1 MDRSTNGLTKA
12 LRYLGEPYAIQVID
26 GENVIYRDLGEGHDI
41 EVSGLDHSRENIKA
55 TVYVWQRIP
64 HSEIMEIYEGIHSLV
79 DLKDLL
85 GAIALKYRNTD
96 PGKQLYVKS
105 R

>member
-1 MDRSTNGLTKA
+1 MDKPTNGLTKA
-12 LRYLGEPYAIQVID
+12 LKYLGEPYVTQIID

-55 TVYVWQRIP
+55 SIYVWQRVP
-64 HSEIMEIYEGIHSLV
+64 HSEIMEIYEGIHSLL

-85 GAIALKYRNTD
+85 GTIALKYRNTD
-96 PGKQLYVKS
+96 PEKPLYVKS